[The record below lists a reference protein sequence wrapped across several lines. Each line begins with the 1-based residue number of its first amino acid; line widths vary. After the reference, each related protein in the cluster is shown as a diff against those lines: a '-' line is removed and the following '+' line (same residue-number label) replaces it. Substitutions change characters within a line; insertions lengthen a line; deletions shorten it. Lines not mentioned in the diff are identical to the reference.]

1 MKVINQAGI
10 ALIKKYEGFRAKP
23 YLCPARIPTIGYGA
37 TYYPNG
43 SKVTMNDREITEPQ
57 AQAMLIDHLS
67 DFVKHVNRYTTDI
80 NLTDNQ
86 FSALVSF
93 AYNVGIGALQKSTLL
108 KKVRTNPSDKSI
120 HNEFLKW
127 SNANGKQLA
136 GLLKRRTEESYLYH
150 S

>member
-1 MKVINQAGI
+1 MKVTNQAGI
-10 ALIKKYEGFRAKP
+10 NLIKKYEGFRAKP

-43 SKVTMNDREITEPQ
+43 RKVTMNDREITEPQ

-108 KKVRTNPSDKSI
+108 KKVRSNPSDKSI

>member
-43 SKVTMNDREITEPQ
+43 RKVTMNDREITEPQ
-57 AQAMLIDHLS
+57 AQAMLIDHLT
-67 DFVKHVNRYTTDI
+67 DFIKHVNRYTSDI
-80 NLTDNQ
+80 KLTDNQ

-93 AYNVGIGALQKSTLL
+93 AYNVGVGALQKSTLL
-108 KKVRTNPSDKSI
+108 KKVRANPFDKTI
-120 HNEFLKW
+120 HKEFLKW

>member
-10 ALIKKYEGFRAKP
+10 NLIKKYEGFRAKP

-43 SKVTMNDREITEPQ
+43 RKVTMNDREITEPQ

-67 DFVKHVNRYTTDI
+67 DFVKHVNRYTSDI
-80 NLTDNQ
+80 KLTDNQ

>member
-1 MKVINQAGI
+1 MKVIDQAGI

-43 SKVTMNDREITEPQ
+43 NKVTMNDREITEPQ

>member
-1 MKVINQAGI
+1 MKVISQTGI
-10 ALIKKYEGFRAKP
+10 NLIKKYEGFRAKP

-43 SKVTMNDREITEPQ
+43 RKVTMNDREITEPQ
-57 AQAMLIDHLS
+57 AQAMLIDHLT
-67 DFVKHVNRYTTDI
+67 DFVKHVNRYTADVK
-80 NLTDNQ
+80 LTDNQ
-86 FSALVSF
+86 FSALESF
-93 AYNVGIGALQKSTLL
+93 AYNVGVGALQKSTLL
-108 KKVRTNPSDKSI
+108 KKVRANPSDKSI

>member
-43 SKVTMNDREITEPQ
+43 NKVTMNDREITEPQ